1 MLQKVNIK
9 NAFLCSNVTGT
20 EEQIEE
26 AMSNLKE
33 KGFINYYGL
42 QRFGSSSSVPTPEVG
57 RALLLGQWKEESYC
71 TVLYCTARCHWRVQ
85 VFWDV
90 MLCHWVCGSHC
101 FRGW

>member
-20 EEQIEE
+20 DEQIEE
-26 AMSNLKE
+26 AMTNLKE

-57 RALLLGQWKEESYC
+57 RALLLGQWKEVSYC
-71 TVLYCTARCHWRVQ
+71 TVQA
-85 VFWDV
+85 DV
-90 MLCHWVCGSHC
+90 TEACKSSGV
-101 FRGW
+101 